1 MMLNPFSIRFSRQ
14 NIFPMVRHL
23 MQRPPRDPMLGK
35 AFFELEKS
43 FQWVL
48 DGGWGMEI
56 RLEFL
61 KIGGYLSKGVEKL
74 YPRVGTFIGMLM
86 SHLSLIMIWLPGIA
100 KLLMPLSS
108 PSKHVK

>member
-43 FQWVL
+43 FQWVQ
-48 DGGWGMEI
+48 DGRWEMEV
-56 RLEFL
+56 RFESL
-61 KIGGYLSKGVEKL
+61 KIDGCPLRGVEKL
-74 YPRVGTFIGMLM
+74 YPLV
-86 SHLSLIMIWLPGIA
+86 
-100 KLLMPLSS
+100 
-108 PSKHVK
+108 